1 MSGREDMVALLFFA
15 LLFAIVAFAT
25 GCLVVIRLLIKHPI
39 VGVPIAVYIGLDVW
53 LGSNDAQALMCYAVI
68 ALVVWRL
75 AHKRSFERLVAR
87 RLRKPVRR
95 LLPRDPDPAGPG
107 QAPPTVSPHQDDAI
121 SAITT
126 VA

>member
-1 MSGREDMVALLFFA
+1 MSGREHMVPLLLFA
-15 LLFAIVAFAT
+15 LVFAIVAFAT

-75 AHKRSFERLVAR
+75 VHKRSFERLVAR
-87 RLRKPVRR
+87 RLRKPGRR
-95 LLPRDPDPAGPG
+95 LPPRDPGPVGPG
-107 QAPPTVSPHQDDAI
+107 RASPAASPPREDPI
-121 SAITT
+121 SRIST

>member
-1 MSGREDMVALLFFA
+1 MSGREHMVPLLFFA

-39 VGVPIAVYIGLDVW
+39 VGVPIAVYIGLDAW

-75 AHKRSFERLVAR
+75 VHKRSFERLVAR
-87 RLRKPVRR
+87 RLRKPGRR
-95 LLPRDPDPAGPG
+95 VPPRDPGPVGPG
-107 QAPPTVSPHQDDAI
+107 AAPPAVSPHHEDPI
-121 SAITT
+121 SRITT

>member
-1 MSGREDMVALLFFA
+1 MFVFLFFA

-39 VGVPIAVYIGLDVW
+39 VAVPIAVYIGLDVW

-75 AHKRSFERLVAR
+75 MHKRSFERLVAR
-87 RLRKPVRR
+87 RLRKPGRR
-95 LLPRDPDPAGPG
+95 FLPRDRGPVGPA
-107 QAPPTVSPHQDDAI
+107 QAPPAVSPHPEDPM
-121 SAITT
+121 SRITT